1 MEYTHGHVNHIAP
14 GYYKHK
20 ESHMEY
26 TTFSPERPPMV
37 TGESDGPELV
47 IGSPKDL
54 QALPGCPACVGNG
67 QTDGQAGACRHCQ
80 ACAEPLRAWLT
91 RRGHYQRP
99 DVTVHDRI
107 DIARRYFDPDR
118 AWGEVV
124 RMAEEYDLSRT
135 SIYDIAARVRGLFEP
150 RVSGPV
156 PCLKNILPCVVQ
168 SQTPDPEESLSPE
181 QAARLLHRLILT
193 AVFPGG
199 VTMRPLEEILAEA
212 PLPGRS
218 APTIWRSVSRA
229 GATAHHI
236 LSQIDYSDIALP
248 RVLVAIDETFFDGYP
263 ILFVVEPVSLSIC
276 DFYVSPDGE
285 HASETWEPLL
295 LLLQEDHHLPIY
307 GGLGDGAKAYPGTL
321 QEIVQQAKRFSEDT
335 FHTLRDLGILRR
347 KLENS
352 AYRAFRA
359 EYQAAQQVAKADTPE
374 TQAKLRQA
382 REESLRQAEL
392 HDAFEAYAGWVADA
406 FRMVDLRSGE
416 VRDREINTW
425 LMNAAIEEMAQLDNP
440 DVVKMSERLAR
451 HQKYLLNYLDWLAEH
466 LTPLLAELHRYLDDP
481 ELEEVLLQAVARVWR
496 LEHEVNGMQRRAFR
510 SAWQRAQQELASWIT
525 GDDFLERW
533 CRQVHTL
540 LEWVQRTSSAA
551 ENINSILKP
560 LLARKKHFGDAESLS
575 HFVALFV
582 LWHNLRV
589 FKEGKRAGHSPF
601 DLLGVDLGEKDWR
614 TLLGYPPV
622 H

>member
-1 MEYTHGHVNHIAP
+1 L
-14 GYYKHK
+14 GYYILK

-26 TTFSPERPPMV
+26 TTFPPNRPPV
-37 TGESDGPELV
+37 LTGESDGALLNPLSEGPELV
-47 IGSPKDL
+47 IGSPNDL
-54 QALPGCPACVGNG
+54 HALPGCPACVGNG
-67 QTDGQAGACRHCQ
+67 QTEGQAGACPHCQ
-80 ACAEPLRAWLT
+80 ACAETLRAWLAC
-91 RRGHYQRP
+91 RGQYQRP
-99 DVTVHDRI
+99 DVTAYDRI

-124 RMAEEYDLSRT
+124 GMAEEYALSRT
-135 SIYDIAARVRGLFEP
+135 SIYNIAERVRVLFEP

-156 PCLKNILPCVVQ
+156 PCLKNILPCVAQ
-168 SQTPDPEESLSPE
+168 SQTTAPEESLSPE
-181 QAARLLHRLILT
+181 QAATLLHRLILT

-199 VTMRPLEEILAEA
+199 VTMRPLEEMLAEA

-218 APTIWRSVSRA
+218 APTIWRSVSEA
-229 GATAHHI
+229 GAKAHHL

-263 ILFVVEPVSLSIC
+263 ILLVVEPVSLSIC
-276 DFYVSPDGE
+276 DFYVPPDGDY
-285 HASETWEPLL
+285 ASATWEPLL

-321 QEIVQQAKRFSEDT
+321 REIMQEAQRFSEDT
-335 FHTLRDLGILRR
+335 FHTLLDLGTLRR

-359 EYQAAQQVAKADTPE
+359 EYQAARQVEKEDTPE

-382 REESLRQAEL
+382 KAESLRQAEW
-392 HDAFEAYAGWVADA
+392 HDAFETYAGWVADA
-406 FRMVDLRSGE
+406 FQMVDLRSGE
-416 VRDREINTW
+416 VRDRAINTW
-425 LMNAAIEEMAQLDNP
+425 LMDAAIEAMAQLDHP
-440 DVVKMSERLAR
+440 DVVQMSERLAR

-466 LTPLLAELHRYLDDP
+466 LAPLRAELHHYLADP
-481 ELEEVLLQAVARVWR
+481 DLEKAVLQAVARTWR
-496 LEHEVNGMQRRAFR
+496 LEHEVKGMQRRAFR
-510 SAWQRAQQELASWIT
+510 PAWQRAQHELAIWVA

-533 CRQVHTL
+533 GRQVHTR

-560 LLARKKHFGDAESLS
+560 LLARKKHFGSAESLS

-589 FKEGKRAGHSPF
+589 FKEGKREGHSPF
-601 DLLGVDLGEKDWR
+601 DILGIDLGEKDWR

-622 H
+622 R